1 MMELTD
7 RLNCYGDEFKRML
20 TDDPLKAAG
29 IIALA
34 YVVLRVSV
42 TVLRVAWKLRWVI
55 AVALIVVGIAYTLR
69 GKKVP
74 LAKGVTVKIP
84 EFDFDSVSHL
94 SKAA

>member
-1 MMELTD
+1 MELTD

-34 YVVLRVSV
+34 YIGLRVSV
-42 TVLRVAWKLRWVI
+42 TVLRVLWKLRWVI
-55 AVALIVVGIAYTLR
+55 AVALAVAGIAYALR
-69 GKKVP
+69 GRNVP

-84 EFDFDSVSHL
+84 EFDFESVSNL